1 MEEEKKDRVIVS
13 DLSEEM
19 KKSYLDYAMSVIV
32 SRALPDV
39 RDGLKPVHRRILY
52 DMYDLGIKSTG
63 SFKKC
68 ARTVGDVLGKF
79 HPHGDASVYDALVRL
94 AQDFSMRY
102 PVIKP
107 QGNFGSIDGDPPAA
121 YRYTEAKMAR
131 MGELMLQDI
140 DKDTVNFVPNF
151 DESLKEPEVLPAA
164 FPFLLANGTSG
175 IAVGMANNMPPHNL
189 REITDALCALIE
201 NPDITVLELM
211 NYIKGPDFPTYGKIC
226 GTKGI
231 RDAFETGRGKIV
243 LRGVYHVEDH
253 KTHESIV
260 FTEIPYQVNKS
271 ALVKKIDELRKDD
284 ILRDISAIRDESGRD
299 GIRIVIELK
308 KDAVADIVVNHL
320 FQNTELQS
328 NFNVNNLALVEGRP
342 MCLNLKQMLYYYLE
356 HRKDVTTRRTR
367 FDLAKAQEREH
378 ILLGLKI
385 GLENIDEVIE
395 IIKNAANNDEA
406 SVKLQERF
414 ALSDKQANAI
424 IQMRLGRLSHL
435 ETQQIIDE
443 LNELEIKIAFYKEL
457 LADETKML
465 AEVEKEI
472 RAVGEEYGDDR
483 RTFIDVREVDGL
495 VDRDFIKKED
505 VVVVITNKGFVKR
518 VPAEE
523 YKSQGRGGKGVRGAS
538 LRDEDFVEHLFS
550 AFSHDH
556 ILFITNYGKAYC
568 LEVWELPEGQKV
580 GKGVNIKA
588 VLPKMEDGESISA
601 IIDFKDFDENESILM
616 ATRYGVVKQ
625 VKLNDFINARKNGI
639 RAIVLDEGDSL
650 IKCLFVYPGD
660 EAMIVSK
667 NGKSLRFSVDDVRVM
682 GRVTHGVRGMK
693 LAEGDEIV
701 GLVKVEEG
709 KTVILVTDKGK
720 GKQVDFELFMKH
732 GRGTMGQKIYNLPAN
747 AYLVSALGVNDEN
760 DVVCITKKGQTIRT
774 HVNGISSQGR
784 NAGGVNI
791 FRMKTD
797 DDYIVA
803 MTVTDYQ
810 EDEPEEDETAANIE
824 IAELGTNAEAPEQV
838 VENNEKSEKTQNF
851 G

>member
-1 MEEEKKDRVIVS
+1 MEEEKSRVLIS

-94 AQDFSMRY
+94 AQDFSLRY

-151 DESLKEPEVLPAA
+151 DESLKEPEVLPAG

-175 IAVGMANNMPPHNL
+175 IAVGMATNMAPHNL

-201 NPDITVLELM
+201 NPDITIMELM

-243 LRGVYHVEDH
+243 MRGQYHIEDH

-260 FTEIPYQVNKS
+260 FTEIPYQVNK
-271 ALVKKIDELRKDD
+271 AELVKHIDELRKDD
-284 ILRDISAIRDESGRD
+284 ILKDISAIRDESGRD

-308 KDAVADIVVNHL
+308 KDAVSEIAVNHL
-320 FQNTELQS
+320 FQNTALQT

-342 MCLNLKQMLYYYLE
+342 RCLNLKQMLYYYLE

-367 FDLAKAQEREH
+367 FDLAKALEREH

-395 IIKNAANNDEA
+395 IIKKAANNEEA
-406 SVKLQERF
+406 SLNLQARF

-424 IQMRLGRLSHL
+424 IQMRLGRLSHM

-457 LADETKML
+457 LADEKKML

-472 RAVGEEYGDDR
+472 REVGAEYGDDR
-483 RTFIDVREVDGL
+483 RTEIDIREVDGL
-495 VDRDFIKKED
+495 VDKDFIKKED

-518 VPAEE
+518 VSADE

-556 ILFITNYGKAYC
+556 IMFVTNFGKAYC
-568 LEVWELPEGQKV
+568 FEVWELPEGQKV

-588 VLPKMEDGESISA
+588 ILPKMDDGENISA
-601 IIDFKDFDENESILM
+601 IIDFKDFDEDKYLLM
-616 ATRYGVVKQ
+616 ATRFGVVKQ
-625 VKLNDFINARKNGI
+625 VRLNDFINARKNGI
-639 RAIVLDEGDSL
+639 KAIVLDEGDSL
-650 IKCLFVYPGD
+650 VKCLFVNPGD
-660 EAMIVSK
+660 DAMIISK
-667 NGKSLRFSVDDVRVM
+667 NGKGLRFCVDSVRVM
-682 GRVTHGVRGMK
+682 GRASHGVRGMK
-693 LAEGDEIV
+693 LTSDDEII
-701 GLVKVEEG
+701 GLVRVEEG
-709 KTVILVTDKGK
+709 KNVILVTNSGK
-720 GKQVDFELFMKH
+720 GKQVDFDFFKAH
-732 GRGTMGQKIYNLPAN
+732 GRGTMGQLIYKLKDDM
-747 AYLVSALGVNDEN
+747 YLVSALGVNDEN
-760 DVVCITKKGQTIRT
+760 DLVCITKKGQTIRT

-784 NAGGVNI
+784 AASGVNV
-791 FRMKTD
+791 FKMKTD

-810 EDEPEEDETAANIE
+810 EEEPEEE
-824 IAELGTNAEAPEQV
+824 IPAEGDTAELGTI
-838 VENNEKSEKTQNF
+838 ENVTENTTTEDTEN
-851 G
+851 

>member
-1 MEEEKKDRVIVS
+1 MDEEMKDRVIVS

-151 DESLKEPEVLPAA
+151 DESLKEPEVLPAS

-189 REITDALCALIE
+189 REITDALCAMIE
-201 NPDITVLELM
+201 NPEISVLELM

-271 ALVKKIDELRKDD
+271 ALVKKIDDLRKDD
-284 ILRDISAIRDESGRD
+284 VLKDISAIRDESGRE

-308 KDAVADIVVNHL
+308 KEAVPEIAVNHL
-320 FQNTELQS
+320 FLNTDLQI

-342 MCLNLKQMLYYYLE
+342 KCLNLKQMLYYYLE
-356 HRKDVTTRRTR
+356 HRKEVTTRRTR

-395 IIKNAANNDEA
+395 IIKKAANNDEA
-406 SVKLQERF
+406 SVNLQARF
-414 ALSDKQANAI
+414 GLSDKQANAI
-424 IQMRLGRLSHL
+424 IQMRLGRLSHM

-443 LNELEIKIAFYKEL
+443 LNELEIKIAFFKEL
-457 LADETKML
+457 LEDETKML
-465 AEVEKEI
+465 KEVEKEI
-472 RAVGEEYGDDR
+472 RQVGEEYGDDR
-483 RTFIDVREVDGL
+483 RTQIDFHEVDGL
-495 VDRDFIKKED
+495 VDKDFIKKED

-518 VPAEE
+518 VSADD

-538 LRDEDFVEHLFS
+538 LRDEDFVEHMFS

-556 ILFITNYGKAYC
+556 IMFVTNFGKAYC
-568 LEVWELPEGQKV
+568 FEVWELPEGQKV

-588 VLPKMEDGESISA
+588 ILPKMDDGESISA
-601 IIDFKDFDENESILM
+601 IIDFKDFDDNKYLLM
-616 ATRYGVVKQ
+616 ATRFGVVKQ
-625 VKLNDFINARKNGI
+625 VRLNDFINARKNGI
-639 RAIVLDEGDSL
+639 KAIVLDEGDTL
-650 IKCLFVYPGD
+650 VKCLFVEPGD
-660 EAMIVSK
+660 DAMIISK
-667 NGKSLRFSVDDVRVM
+667 NGKGLRFCVDSVRVM
-682 GRVTHGVRGMK
+682 GRASHGVRGMN
-693 LAEGDEIV
+693 LADNDEII
-701 GLVKVEEG
+701 GLVRVEEG
-709 KTVILVTDKGK
+709 KNIILVTNDGK
-720 GKQVDFELFMKH
+720 GKQVEFDFFKAH
-732 GRGTMGQKIYNLPAN
+732 GRGTMGQLIYKLKDDM
-747 AYLVSALGVNDEN
+747 YLVSALGVNDEN
-760 DVVCITKKGQTIRT
+760 DLVCITKKGQTIRT
-774 HVNGISSQGR
+774 HVSGISSQGR
-784 NAGGVNI
+784 AASGVNV

-810 EDEPEEDETAANIE
+810 EDEIEEETATE
-824 IAELGTNAEAPEQV
+824 SDTAELGTIENEAENTT
-838 VENNEKSEKTQNF
+838 VEETEK
-851 G
+851 

>member
-1 MEEEKKDRVIVS
+1 MDEEMKDRVIVS

-151 DESLKEPEVLPAA
+151 DESLKEPEVLPAS

-189 REITDALCALIE
+189 REITDALCAMIE
-201 NPDITVLELM
+201 NPEISVLELM

-271 ALVKKIDELRKDD
+271 ALVKKIDDLRKDD
-284 ILRDISAIRDESGRD
+284 VLKDISAIRDESGRE

-308 KDAVADIVVNHL
+308 KEAVPEIAVNHL
-320 FQNTELQS
+320 FLNTDLQI
-328 NFNVNNLALVEGRP
+328 NFLALVEGRP
-342 MCLNLKQMLYYYLE
+342 KCLNLKQMLYYYLE
-356 HRKDVTTRRTR
+356 HRKEVTTRRTR

-395 IIKNAANNDEA
+395 IIKKAANNDEA
-406 SVKLQERF
+406 SVNLQARF
-414 ALSDKQANAI
+414 GLSDKQANAI
-424 IQMRLGRLSHL
+424 IQMRLGRLSHM

-443 LNELEIKIAFYKEL
+443 LNELEIKIAFFKEL
-457 LADETKML
+457 LEDETKML
-465 AEVEKEI
+465 KEVEKEI
-472 RAVGEEYGDDR
+472 RQVGEEYGDDR
-483 RTFIDVREVDGL
+483 RTQIDFHEVDGL
-495 VDRDFIKKED
+495 VDKDFIKKED

-518 VPAEE
+518 VPADE
-523 YKSQGRGGKGVRGAS
+523 YKSQGRGGKGVKGAS

-556 ILFITNYGKAYC
+556 ILFVTNYGKAYC
-568 LEVWELPEGQKV
+568 LEVWEIPEGQKV

-601 IIDFKDFDENESILM
+601 IIDFKDFDETESILM
-616 ATRYGVVKQ
+616 ATKYGVVKQ

-639 RAIVLDEGDSL
+639 KAIILDEGDAL
-650 IKCLFVYPGD
+650 IKCLFVKQGD

-667 NGKSLRFSVDDVRVM
+667 NGKGLRFSVDDVRIM
-682 GRVTHGVRGMK
+682 GRASHGVRGMN
-693 LAEGDEIV
+693 LADGDEIV
-701 GLVKVEEG
+701 GLVKVEPD
-709 KTVILVTDKGK
+709 KNIILVTNTGK
-720 GKQVDFELFMKH
+720 GKQVEFDFFRTH
-732 GRGTMGQKIYNLPAN
+732 GRGTMGQLIYKLSDDM
-747 AYLVSALGVNDEN
+747 YLVSVQGVNDDN

-784 NAGGVNI
+784 NAGGVNV
-791 FRMKTD
+791 FKMKTD

-803 MTVTDYQ
+803 MAVTNYQ
-810 EDEPEEDETAANIE
+810 EDEPEITENTETDNNSDVSE
-824 IAELGTNAEAPEQV
+824 VGTNENEQISV
-838 VENNEKSEKTQNF
+838 SSDNENE
-851 G
+851 

>member
-824 IAELGTNAEAPEQV
+824 IAELGTNAEAPEQI
-838 VENNEKSEKTQNF
+838 VENTEKE
-851 G
+851 

>member
-1 MEEEKKDRVIVS
+1 MEEEKSRVLIS

-94 AQDFSMRY
+94 AQDFSLRY

-151 DESLKEPEVLPAA
+151 DESLKEPEVLPAG

-175 IAVGMANNMPPHNL
+175 IAVGMATNMAPHNL

-201 NPDITVLELM
+201 NPDITIMELM

-243 LRGVYHVEDH
+243 MRGQYHIEDH

-260 FTEIPYQVNKS
+260 FTEIPYQVNK
-271 ALVKKIDELRKDD
+271 AELVKHIDELRKDD
-284 ILRDISAIRDESGRD
+284 VLKDISAIRDESGRD

-308 KDAVADIVVNHL
+308 KDAVSEIAVNHL
-320 FQNTELQS
+320 FQNTSLQT

-342 MCLNLKQMLYYYLE
+342 RCLNLKQMLYYYLE

-367 FDLAKAQEREH
+367 FDLAKALEREH

-395 IIKNAANNDEA
+395 IIKKAANNDEA
-406 SVKLQERF
+406 SLNLQARF

-424 IQMRLGRLSHL
+424 IQMRLGRLSHM

-443 LNELEIKIAFYKEL
+443 LNELEVKIAFYREL
-457 LADETKML
+457 LADEKKML
-465 AEVEKEI
+465 MEVEKEI
-472 RAVGEEYGDDR
+472 RQVGDEYGDDR
-483 RTFIDVREVDGL
+483 RTEIDIREVDGL
-495 VDRDFIKKED
+495 VDKDFIKKED

-518 VPAEE
+518 VSADE

-556 ILFITNYGKAYC
+556 IMFVTNFGKAYC
-568 LEVWELPEGQKV
+568 FEVWELPEGQKV

-588 VLPKMEDGESISA
+588 ILPKMDEGESISA
-601 IIDFKDFDENESILM
+601 IIDFKDFDENKYLLM
-616 ATRYGVVKQ
+616 ATRLGVVKQ
-625 VKLNDFINARKNGI
+625 VRLNDFINARKNGI
-639 RAIVLDEGDSL
+639 KAIVLDEGDSL
-650 IKCLFVYPGD
+650 VKCLFVDPGD
-660 EAMIVSK
+660 DAMIISK
-667 NGKSLRFSVDDVRVM
+667 KGKGLRFCVDSVRVM
-682 GRVTHGVRGMK
+682 GRASHGVRGMK
-693 LAEGDEIV
+693 LSSDDEII
-701 GLVKVEEG
+701 GLVRVEEG
-709 KTVILVTDKGK
+709 KNVILVTNGGK
-720 GKQVDFELFMKH
+720 GKQVDFDFFKAH
-732 GRGTMGQKIYNLPAN
+732 GRGTMGQLIYKLKNDM
-747 AYLVSALGVNDEN
+747 YLVSALGVNDEN
-760 DVVCITKKGQTIRT
+760 DLVCITKKGQTIRT

-784 NAGGVNI
+784 AASGVNV
-791 FRMKTD
+791 FKMKTD

-810 EDEPEEDETAANIE
+810 EEEPEDEVPAE
-824 IAELGTNAEAPEQV
+824 GDSAELGTI
-838 VENNEKSEKTQNF
+838 ENSVTENTEN
-851 G
+851 

>member
-1 MEEEKKDRVIVS
+1 MEEEIKSRVLIS

-39 RDGLKPVHRRILY
+39 RDGLKPVHRRILF

-94 AQDFSMRY
+94 AQDFSLRY

-151 DESLKEPEVLPAA
+151 DESLKEPEVLPAG

-175 IAVGMANNMPPHNL
+175 IAVGMATNMAPHNL

-201 NPDITVLELM
+201 NPDITILELM

-226 GTKGI
+226 GTRGI

-243 LRGVYHVEDH
+243 LRGVYHMEDH

-260 FTEIPYQVNKS
+260 FTEIPYQVNK
-271 ALVKKIDELRKDD
+271 AELVKKIDELRKDD
-284 ILRDISAIRDESGRD
+284 ILKDISAIRDESGRD

-308 KDAVADIVVNHL
+308 KDAVPEIAVNHL
-320 FQNTELQS
+320 FLNTQLQS

-342 MCLNLKQMLYYYLE
+342 RCLNLKQMLFYYLE
-356 HRKDVTTRRTR
+356 HRKYVTTRRTR
-367 FDLAKAQEREH
+367 YDLAKALEREH

-395 IIKNAANNDEA
+395 IIKKAANNEEA
-406 SVKLQERF
+406 SLNLQARF

-424 IQMRLGRLSHL
+424 IQMRLGRLSHM

-443 LNELEIKIAFYKEL
+443 LNELEVKIAFYKEL
-457 LADETKML
+457 LDDESKML
-465 AEVEKEI
+465 KEVEKEI
-472 RAVGEEYGDDR
+472 RQVGEEYGDDR
-483 RTFIDVREVDGL
+483 RTQIDLREVDGL
-495 VDRDFIKKED
+495 VDKDFIKKED

-518 VPAEE
+518 VSADE
-523 YKSQGRGGKGVRGAS
+523 YKSQGRGGKGVKGAS

-556 ILFITNYGKAYC
+556 ILFVTNFGKAYC
-568 LEVWELPEGQKV
+568 FEVWELPEGQKV

-588 VLPKMEDGESISA
+588 ILPKMDDGESISA
-601 IIDFKDFDENESILM
+601 IIDFKDFDENKYILM
-616 ATRYGVVKQ
+616 ATRLGVIKQ
-625 VKLNDFINARKNGI
+625 VRLNDFINARKNGI
-639 RAIVLDEGDSL
+639 KAIVLDEGDTL
-650 IKCLFVYPGD
+650 VKCLFVNSGD
-660 EAMIVSK
+660 DAMIISK
-667 NGKSLRFSVDDVRVM
+667 NGKGLRFCVDSVRVM
-682 GRVTHGVRGMK
+682 GRASHGVRGMR
-693 LAEGDEIV
+693 LAENDEII
-701 GLVKVEEG
+701 GLVRVEEG
-709 KTVILVTDKGK
+709 KNIILVTNDGK
-720 GKQVDFELFMKH
+720 GKQVDFDFFKAH
-732 GRGTMGQKIYNLPAN
+732 GRGTMGQLIYKLKDGM
-747 AYLVSALGVNDEN
+747 YLVSALGVNDEN
-760 DVVCITKKGQTIRT
+760 DLVCITKKGQTIRT

-784 NAGGVNI
+784 AASGVNV

-810 EDEPEEDETAANIE
+810 EDEAEEENVSE
-824 IAELGTNAEAPEQV
+824 NENAELGTIENVTEEADSEDT
-838 VENNEKSEKTQNF
+838 EK
-851 G
+851 

>member
-1 MEEEKKDRVIVS
+1 MEEDIKSRVLVS

-94 AQDFSMRY
+94 AQDFSLRY

-140 DKDTVNFVPNF
+140 DKETVNMVPNF
-151 DESLKEPEVLPAA
+151 DESLKEPEVLPAG

-175 IAVGMANNMPPHNL
+175 IAVGMATNMPPHNL
-189 REITDALCALIE
+189 REICDALCALIE
-201 NPDITVLELM
+201 DPEISILDLM
-211 NYIKGPDFPTYGKIC
+211 NYMKGPDFPTYGRIC
-226 GTKGI
+226 GVKGI
-231 RDAFETGRGKIV
+231 RDAFETGHGKIV
-243 LRGVYHVEDH
+243 MRGRYHIEDH

-260 FTEIPYQVNKS
+260 FTEIPYQVNK
-271 ALVKKIDELRKDD
+271 AELVKHIDELRKDD
-284 ILRDISAIRDESGRD
+284 VLKDISAIRDESGRD

-308 KDAVADIVVNHL
+308 KDAVPEIAVNHL
-320 FQNTELQS
+320 FLNTQLQC
-328 NFNVNNLALVEGRP
+328 NFNVNNLALVAGRP
-342 MCLNLKQMLYYYLE
+342 KCLNLKEMLYYYLE
-356 HRKDVTTRRTR
+356 HRKDVTTRRTQ
-367 FDLAKAQEREH
+367 FDLAKALEREH

-395 IIKNAANNDEA
+395 IIKKAANNEEA
-406 SVKLQERF
+406 SNNLQARF
-414 ALSDKQANAI
+414 GLSDKQANAI
-424 IQMRLGRLSHL
+424 IQMRLGRLSHM

-443 LNELEIKIAFYKEL
+443 LNELEIKIAFYREL
-457 LADETKML
+457 LSDETKML
-465 AEVEKEI
+465 KEVEKEI
-472 RAVGEEYGDDR
+472 REVGNQYGDDR
-483 RTFIDVREVDGL
+483 RTEIDPHEVDGL
-495 VDRDFIKKED
+495 MDKDFIKKED

-556 ILFITNYGKAYC
+556 ILIITNLGKAYC

-580 GKGVNIKA
+580 GKGVNLKA
-588 VLPKMEDGESISA
+588 ILPKMEDGESVSA
-601 IIDFKDFDENESILM
+601 IIDFKEFDEEEQILM
-616 ATRYGVVKQ
+616 ATRFGVVKQ

-639 RAIVLDEGDSL
+639 KAIVLDEGDSL
-650 IKCLFVYPGD
+650 IKCLFVKPGD
-660 EAMIVSK
+660 EAMIISK
-667 NGKSLRFSVDDVRVM
+667 NGKGLRFGVDDVRVM
-682 GRVTHGVRGMK
+682 GRATHGVRGMN
-693 LAEGDEIV
+693 LADNDEIV
-701 GLVKVEEG
+701 GLVKVEEN
-709 KTVILVTDKGK
+709 KSIILVTNAGK
-720 GKQVDFELFMKH
+720 GKQVDFEFFKRH
-732 GRGTMGQKIYNLPAN
+732 SRGTMGQLIYKLQDD

-760 DVVCITKKGQTIRT
+760 DVVCITLKGQTIRT
-774 HVNGISSQGR
+774 HVNGISAQGR
-784 NAGGVNI
+784 AAGGVNV
-791 FRMKTD
+791 FKMKTD

-803 MTVTDYQ
+803 MTCTDYQ
-810 EDEPEEDETAANIE
+810 EDEEEVEAEAS
-824 IAELGTNAEAPEQV
+824 ELGTNEEA
-838 VENNEKSEKTQNF
+838 VETTTEKTSENE
-851 G
+851 

>member
-1 MEEEKKDRVIVS
+1 
-13 DLSEEM
+13 
-19 KKSYLDYAMSVIV
+19 
-32 SRALPDV
+32 
-39 RDGLKPVHRRILY
+39 
-52 DMYDLGIKSTG
+52 
-63 SFKKC
+63 
-68 ARTVGDVLGKF
+68 
-79 HPHGDASVYDALVRL
+79 
-94 AQDFSMRY
+94 
-102 PVIKP
+102 
-107 QGNFGSIDGDPPAA
+107 
-121 YRYTEAKMAR
+121 
-131 MGELMLQDI
+131 
-140 DKDTVNFVPNF
+140 
-151 DESLKEPEVLPAA
+151 
-164 FPFLLANGTSG
+164 
-175 IAVGMANNMPPHNL
+175 
-189 REITDALCALIE
+189 
-201 NPDITVLELM
+201 M

-243 LRGVYHVEDH
+243 LRGVYHIEDQ
-253 KTHESIV
+253 KTHEAIV

-284 ILRDISAIRDESGRD
+284 ILRYISAIRDESGRD

-342 MCLNLKQMLYYYLE
+342 KCLNLKQMLYYYLE

-367 FDLAKAQEREH
+367 YDLAKAQEREH

-395 IIKNAANNDEA
+395 IIKQAANNEEA
-406 SVKLQERF
+406 SIKLQERF

-424 IQMRLGRLSHL
+424 IQMRLGRLSHM

-457 LADETKML
+457 LADEKKML

-518 VPAEE
+518 VPADE

-556 ILFITNYGKAYC
+556 ILFITNFGKAYC

-588 VLPKMEDGESISA
+588 VLPKMEEGESISA

-616 ATRYGVVKQ
+616 ATRFGVVKQ

-650 IKCLFVYPGD
+650 IKCLFVSPGD

-667 NGKSLRFSVDDVRVM
+667 NGKGLRFGVDDVRVM
-682 GRVTHGVRGMK
+682 GRVTHGVRGMN
-693 LAEGDEIV
+693 LADGDEIV

-709 KTVILVTDKGK
+709 KSIILVTDQGK

-732 GRGTMGQKIYNLPAN
+732 GRGTMGQKIYNLPTN

-774 HVNGISSQGR
+774 HVNGISTQGR

-791 FRMKTD
+791 FRMKTE

-810 EDEPEEDETAANIE
+810 EDEPEEDETGENTVISE
-824 IAELGTNAEAPEQV
+824 VGTNVEAQNPEVQ
-838 VENNEKSEKTQNF
+838 EIEKE
-851 G
+851 

>member
-1 MEEEKKDRVIVS
+1 MEEEKKDRVLVS

-151 DESLKEPEVLPAA
+151 DESLKEPEVLPAG

-175 IAVGMANNMPPHNL
+175 IAVGMATNMPPHNL

-201 NPDITVLELM
+201 NPDISILELM

-243 LRGVYHVEDH
+243 MRGAYHIEDH

-260 FTEIPYQVNKS
+260 FTEIPYQVNK
-271 ALVKKIDELRKDD
+271 AELVKHIDELRKDD
-284 ILRDISAIRDESGRD
+284 VLKDISAIRDESGRD

-308 KDAVADIVVNHL
+308 KDAVSEIVVNHL
-320 FQNTELQS
+320 FQNTALQS

-342 MCLNLKQMLYYYLE
+342 KCLNLKQMLYYYLE

-395 IIKNAANNDEA
+395 IIKNAANNEEA
-406 SVKLQERF
+406 SIKLQERF

-457 LADETKML
+457 LADEVKML

-472 RAVGEEYGDDR
+472 RQVGEEYGDDR
-483 RTFIDVREVDGL
+483 RTFIDLHEVDGL
-495 VDRDFIKKED
+495 VDKDFIKKED

-518 VPAEE
+518 VPADE

-556 ILFITNYGKAYC
+556 ILFITNLGKAYC

-616 ATRYGVVKQ
+616 ATRFGVVKQ

-667 NGKSLRFSVDDVRVM
+667 NGKGLRFSVDDVRVM
-682 GRVTHGVRGMK
+682 GRVTHGVRGMN
-693 LAEGDEIV
+693 LADRDEIV

-709 KTVILVTDKGK
+709 KTIILVTDQGK
-720 GKQVDFELFMKH
+720 GKQVDFDLFRTH
-732 GRGTMGQKIYNLPAN
+732 GRGTMGQAIYKLPEDV
-747 AYLVSALGVNDEN
+747 YLVSALGVSDEN

-784 NAGGVNI
+784 TATGVNI

-810 EDEPEEDETAANIE
+810 EDEPEEETPENTE
-824 IAELGTNAEAPEQV
+824 VSELGTIENAENA
-838 VENNEKSEKTQNF
+838 EKQDIEKE
-851 G
+851 

>member
-1 MEEEKKDRVIVS
+1 MEEEIKSRVLVS

-94 AQDFSMRY
+94 AQDFSLRY

-151 DESLKEPEVLPAA
+151 DESLKEPEVLPAG

-175 IAVGMANNMPPHNL
+175 IAVGMATNMAPHNL

-226 GTKGI
+226 GTRGI

-243 LRGVYHVEDH
+243 LRGVYHIEDH

-260 FTEIPYQVNKS
+260 FTEIPYQVNK
-271 ALVKKIDELRKDD
+271 AELVKKIDELRKDD
-284 ILRDISAIRDESGRD
+284 ILKDISTIRDESGRD

-308 KDAVADIVVNHL
+308 KDAVAEIAVNHL
-320 FQNTELQS
+320 FLNTQLQS
-328 NFNVNNLALVEGRP
+328 NFNVNNLALVDGRP
-342 MCLNLKQMLYYYLE
+342 KCLNLKQMLYYYLE
-356 HRKDVTTRRTR
+356 HRKDVTTRRTK
-367 FDLAKAQEREH
+367 FDLDKALEREH

-395 IIKNAANNDEA
+395 IIKKAANNEEA
-406 SVKLQERF
+406 SLNLQARF

-424 IQMRLGRLSHL
+424 IQMRLGRLSHM

-465 AEVEKEI
+465 KEVEKEI
-472 RAVGEEYGDDR
+472 RQVGEEYGDDR
-483 RTFIDVREVDGL
+483 RTQIDLREVDGL
-495 VDRDFIKKED
+495 VDKDFIKKED

-518 VPAEE
+518 VSADE

-556 ILFITNYGKAYC
+556 IMFVTNFGKAYC
-568 LEVWELPEGQKV
+568 FEVWELPEGQKV

-588 VLPKMEDGESISA
+588 ILPKMDDGESISA
-601 IIDFKDFDENESILM
+601 IIDFKDFDEDKYLLM
-616 ATRYGVVKQ
+616 ATRFGVVKQ
-625 VKLNDFINARKNGI
+625 VRLNDFINARKNGI
-639 RAIVLDEGDSL
+639 KAIVLDEGDSL
-650 IKCLFVYPGD
+650 VKCLFVNPGD
-660 EAMIVSK
+660 DAMIISK
-667 NGKSLRFSVDDVRVM
+667 NGKGLRFCVDSVRVM
-682 GRVTHGVRGMK
+682 GRASHGVRGMN
-693 LAEGDEIV
+693 LAQDDEII
-701 GLVKVEEG
+701 GLVRVEEG
-709 KTVILVTDKGK
+709 KNIILVTNDGK
-720 GKQVDFELFMKH
+720 GKQVEFDFFKAH
-732 GRGTMGQKIYNLPAN
+732 GRGTMGQLIYKLKDNM
-747 AYLVSALGVNDEN
+747 YLVSALGVNDEN
-760 DVVCITKKGQTIRT
+760 DLVCITKKGQTIRT

-784 NAGGVNI
+784 AASGVNV
-791 FRMKTD
+791 FRMKTE

-803 MTVTDYQ
+803 MTVTEYQ
-810 EDEPEEDETAANIE
+810 EDEIDEESVPGTED
-824 IAELGTNAEAPEQV
+824 AELGIIEKVTEEAT
-838 VENNEKSEKTQNF
+838 SEDTKKQ
-851 G
+851 

>member
-1 MEEEKKDRVIVS
+1 MEEEKKDRVLVS

-151 DESLKEPEVLPAA
+151 DESLKEPEVLPAG

-175 IAVGMANNMPPHNL
+175 IAVGMATNMPPHNL

-201 NPDITVLELM
+201 NPDISILELM

-243 LRGVYHVEDH
+243 MRGVYHIEDH

-260 FTEIPYQVNKS
+260 FTEIPYQVNK
-271 ALVKKIDELRKDD
+271 AELVKHIDELRKDD
-284 ILRDISAIRDESGRD
+284 VLKDISTIRDESGRD

-308 KDAVADIVVNHL
+308 KDAVSEIVVNHL
-320 FQNTELQS
+320 FQNTALQT

-342 MCLNLKQMLYYYLE
+342 KCLNLKQMLYYYLE

-395 IIKNAANNDEA
+395 IIKNAANNEEA
-406 SVKLQERF
+406 SLKLQERF
-414 ALSDKQANAI
+414 LLSDKQANAI

-443 LNELEIKIAFYKEL
+443 LNELEIRIAFYKEL
-457 LADETKML
+457 LADDMKML

-472 RAVGEEYGDDR
+472 RQVGEEYGDDR
-483 RTFIDVREVDGL
+483 RTFIDLHEVDGL
-495 VDRDFIKKED
+495 MDKDFIKKED

-518 VPAEE
+518 VPADE

-556 ILFITNYGKAYC
+556 ILFITNFGKAYC

-588 VLPKMEDGESISA
+588 ILPKMEEGESISA
-601 IIDFKDFDENESILM
+601 IIDFKDFDENERILM
-616 ATRYGVVKQ
+616 ATRFGVVKQ
-625 VKLNDFINARKNGI
+625 VKLNDFINACKNGI
-639 RAIVLDEGDSL
+639 RAIVLDEGDAL
-650 IKCLFVYPGD
+650 IKCLFVQPGD

-667 NGKSLRFSVDDVRVM
+667 NGKGLRFSVDDVRVM
-682 GRVTHGVRGMK
+682 GRVTHGVRGMN
-693 LAEGDEIV
+693 LADGDEIV

-709 KTVILVTDKGK
+709 KTIILVTDQGK
-720 GKQVDFELFMKH
+720 GKQVEFDFFRTH
-732 GRGTMGQKIYNLPAN
+732 GRGTMGQKTYNLPDN
-747 AYLVSALGVNDEN
+747 AYLVSAQGVNDEN

-784 NAGGVNI
+784 NAGGVNV

-810 EDEPEEDETAANIE
+810 EDEPEEAETPENTE
-824 IAELGTNAEAPEQV
+824 ISELGTNIEAENAENEA
-838 VENNEKSEKTQNF
+838 VEKE
-851 G
+851 

>member
-1 MEEEKKDRVIVS
+1 MEEEKSRVLIS

-94 AQDFSMRY
+94 AQDFSLRY

-151 DESLKEPEVLPAA
+151 DESLKEPEVLPAG

-175 IAVGMANNMPPHNL
+175 IAVGMATNMAPHNL

-201 NPDITVLELM
+201 NPDITIMELM

-243 LRGVYHVEDH
+243 MRGQYHIEDH

-260 FTEIPYQVNKS
+260 FTEIPYQVNK
-271 ALVKKIDELRKDD
+271 AELVKHIDELRKDD
-284 ILRDISAIRDESGRD
+284 ILKDISAIRDESGRD

-308 KDAVADIVVNHL
+308 KDAVSEIAVNHL
-320 FQNTELQS
+320 FQNTALQT

-342 MCLNLKQMLYYYLE
+342 RCLNLKQMLYYYLE

-367 FDLAKAQEREH
+367 FDLAKALEREH

-395 IIKNAANNDEA
+395 IIKKAANNDEA
-406 SVKLQERF
+406 SLNLQARF

-424 IQMRLGRLSHL
+424 IQMRLGRLSHM

-443 LNELEIKIAFYKEL
+443 LNELEIKIAFYREL
-457 LADETKML
+457 LADEKKML

-472 RAVGEEYGDDR
+472 RQVGEEYGDDR
-483 RTFIDVREVDGL
+483 RTEIDIREVDGL
-495 VDRDFIKKED
+495 VDKDFIKKED

-518 VPAEE
+518 VSADE

-556 ILFITNYGKAYC
+556 IMFVTNFGKAYC
-568 LEVWELPEGQKV
+568 FEVWELPEGQKV

-588 VLPKMEDGESISA
+588 ILPKMDEGESISA
-601 IIDFKDFDENESILM
+601 IIDFKDFDENKYLLM
-616 ATRYGVVKQ
+616 ATRFGVVKQ
-625 VKLNDFINARKNGI
+625 VRLNDFINARKNGI
-639 RAIVLDEGDSL
+639 KAIVLDEGDSL
-650 IKCLFVYPGD
+650 VKCLFVNPGD
-660 EAMIVSK
+660 DAMIISK
-667 NGKSLRFSVDDVRVM
+667 NGKGLRFCVDSVRVM
-682 GRVTHGVRGMK
+682 GRASHGVRGMK
-693 LAEGDEIV
+693 LASDDEII
-701 GLVKVEEG
+701 GLVRVEEG
-709 KTVILVTDKGK
+709 KNVILVTNSGK
-720 GKQVDFELFMKH
+720 GKQVDFDFFKAH
-732 GRGTMGQKIYNLPAN
+732 GRGTMGQLIYKLKDDM
-747 AYLVSALGVNDEN
+747 YLVSALGVNDEN
-760 DVVCITKKGQTIRT
+760 DLVCITKKGQTIRT

-784 NAGGVNI
+784 AASGVNV
-791 FRMKTD
+791 FKMKTD

-803 MTVTDYQ
+803 MTVTDFQ
-810 EDEPEEDETAANIE
+810 EEEPEEE
-824 IAELGTNAEAPEQV
+824 IPAEGDTAELGIIENVTENATTEDT
-838 VENNEKSEKTQNF
+838 EK
-851 G
+851 

>member
-1 MEEEKKDRVIVS
+1 MEENSRVLIS

-52 DMYDLGIKSTG
+52 DMYDLGIKASG

-94 AQDFSMRY
+94 AQDFSLRY

-151 DESLKEPEVLPAA
+151 DESMKEPEVLPAA

-175 IAVGMANNMPPHNL
+175 IAVGMATNMAPHNL
-189 REITDALCALIE
+189 REITDALCVLIE
-201 NPDITVLELM
+201 NPDITILELM

-226 GTKGI
+226 GTRGI

-243 LRGVYHVEDH
+243 LRGVYHMEDH

-260 FTEIPYQVNKS
+260 FTEIPYQVNK
-271 ALVKKIDELRKDD
+271 AELVKKIDELRKDD
-284 ILRDISAIRDESGRD
+284 ILKDISAIRDESGRD

-308 KDAVADIVVNHL
+308 KDAVPEIAVNHL
-320 FQNTELQS
+320 FQNTALQT

-342 MCLNLKQMLYYYLE
+342 KCLNLKQMLYYYLE

-367 FDLAKAQEREH
+367 FDLAKALEREH
-378 ILLGLKI
+378 ILIGLKI

-395 IIKNAANNDEA
+395 IIKKAANNEEA
-406 SVKLQERF
+406 SLNLQARF
-414 ALSDKQANAI
+414 ALSEKQANAI
-424 IQMRLGRLSHL
+424 IQMRLGRLSHM
-435 ETQQIIDE
+435 ETQEIIDE
-443 LNELEIKIAFYKEL
+443 LNELEIKIAFYREL
-457 LADETKML
+457 LEDETKML
-465 AEVEKEI
+465 KEVEKEI
-472 RAVGEEYGDDR
+472 RQVGEDYGDDR
-483 RTFIDVREVDGL
+483 RTEIDLREVDGL
-495 VDRDFIKKED
+495 VDKDFIKKED

-518 VPAEE
+518 VSADD

-538 LRDEDFVEHLFS
+538 LRDEDFVEHMFS

-556 ILFITNYGKAYC
+556 IMFVTNFGKAYC
-568 LEVWELPEGQKV
+568 FEVWELPEGQKV

-588 VLPKMEDGESISA
+588 ILPKMDDGESISA
-601 IIDFKDFDENESILM
+601 IIDFKDFDDNKYLLM
-616 ATRYGVVKQ
+616 ATRFGVVKQ
-625 VKLNDFINARKNGI
+625 VRLNDFINARKNGI
-639 RAIVLDEGDSL
+639 KAIVLDEGDTL
-650 IKCLFVYPGD
+650 VKCLFVEPGD
-660 EAMIVSK
+660 DAMIISK
-667 NGKSLRFSVDDVRVM
+667 NGKGLRFCVDSVRVM
-682 GRVTHGVRGMK
+682 GRASHGVRGMN
-693 LAEGDEIV
+693 LADNDEII
-701 GLVKVEEG
+701 GLVRVEEG
-709 KTVILVTDKGK
+709 KNIILVTNDGK
-720 GKQVDFELFMKH
+720 GKQVDFDFFKAH
-732 GRGTMGQKIYNLPAN
+732 GRGTMGQLIYKLKDDM
-747 AYLVSALGVNDEN
+747 YLVSALGVNNEN
-760 DVVCITKKGQTIRT
+760 DLVCITKKGQTIRT
-774 HVNGISSQGR
+774 HVSGISSQGR
-784 NAGGVNI
+784 AASGVNV

-803 MTVTDYQ
+803 MTVTEYQ
-810 EDEPEEDETAANIE
+810 EDEIEDEITAESDA
-824 IAELGTNAEAPEQV
+824 AELGTIENEAENTT
-838 VENNEKSEKTQNF
+838 VEEAEK
-851 G
+851 

>member
-1 MEEEKKDRVIVS
+1 MEEEKKDRVLVS

-94 AQDFSMRY
+94 AQDFSLRY

-151 DESLKEPEVLPAA
+151 DESLKEPEVLPAG

-175 IAVGMANNMPPHNL
+175 IAVGMATNMPPHNL

-201 NPDITVLELM
+201 NPDISILELM

-243 LRGVYHVEDH
+243 MRGVYHIEDH

-260 FTEIPYQVNKS
+260 FTEIPYQVNK
-271 ALVKKIDELRKDD
+271 AELVKHIDELRKDD
-284 ILRDISAIRDESGRD
+284 VLKDISAIRDESGRD

-308 KDAVADIVVNHL
+308 KDAVSEIVVNHL
-320 FQNTELQS
+320 FQNTALQT

-342 MCLNLKQMLYYYLE
+342 KCLNLKQMLYYYLE

-395 IIKNAANNDEA
+395 IIKNAANNEEA
-406 SVKLQERF
+406 SLKLQARF
-414 ALSDKQANAI
+414 LLSDKQANAI

-443 LNELEIKIAFYKEL
+443 LNELEVRIAFYKEL
-457 LADETKML
+457 LADDVKML

-472 RAVGEEYGDDR
+472 RQVGEEYGDDR
-483 RTFIDVREVDGL
+483 RTFIDLHEVDGL
-495 VDRDFIKKED
+495 MDKDFIKKED

-518 VPAEE
+518 VPADE

-538 LRDEDFVEHLFS
+538 LRDEDFVEQLFS

-556 ILFITNYGKAYC
+556 ILFITNLGKAYC

-588 VLPKMEDGESISA
+588 ILPKMEEGESISA

-616 ATRYGVVKQ
+616 ATRFGVVKQ

-639 RAIVLDEGDSL
+639 RAIVLDEGDAL
-650 IKCLFVYPGD
+650 IKCLFVHPGD

-667 NGKSLRFSVDDVRVM
+667 NGKGLRFSVDDVRVM
-682 GRVTHGVRGMK
+682 GRVTHGVRGMN
-693 LAEGDEIV
+693 LADGDEIV

-709 KTVILVTDKGK
+709 KTIILVTDQGK
-720 GKQVDFELFMKH
+720 GKQVEFDYFRTH
-732 GRGTMGQKIYNLPAN
+732 GRGTMGQKIYNLPDN
-747 AYLVSALGVNDEN
+747 AYLVSAQGVNDEN

-784 NAGGVNI
+784 NAGGVNV

-810 EDEPEEDETAANIE
+810 EEEPEEAENPENTE
-824 IAELGTNAEAPEQV
+824 MSELGTNIEAENT
-838 VENNEKSEKTQNF
+838 ENKEIEKE
-851 G
+851 

>member
-1 MEEEKKDRVIVS
+1 MEENTNSRVLVS

-63 SFKKC
+63 GFKKC

-94 AQDFSMRY
+94 AQDFSLRY

-131 MGELMLQDI
+131 MGELMLADI

-151 DESLKEPEVLPAA
+151 DESLKEPEVLPAG

-175 IAVGMANNMPPHNL
+175 IAVGMATNMPPHNL
-189 REITDALCALIE
+189 TEICDALCALIE
-201 NPDITVLELM
+201 NPEITILELM

-226 GTKGI
+226 GVKGI
-231 RDAFETGRGKIV
+231 RDAFETGRGKV
-243 LRGVYHVEDH
+243 VMRGVYHIEDH

-260 FTEIPYQVNKS
+260 FTEIPYQVNK
-271 ALVKKIDELRKDD
+271 AELVKHIDELRKDD
-284 ILRDISAIRDESGRD
+284 VLKDISAIRDESGRD

-308 KDAVADIVVNHL
+308 KDAVAEIAVNHL
-320 FQNTELQS
+320 FLNTQLQT

-342 MCLNLKQMLYYYLE
+342 KCLNLKDMLYYYLE
-356 HRKDVTTRRTR
+356 HRKDVVTRRTR
-367 FDLAKAQEREH
+367 FDLAKAQERAH

-395 IIKNAANNDEA
+395 IIKNAANNEA
-406 SVKLQERF
+406 ASLALQARF
-414 ALSDKQANAI
+414 GLSEKQANAI
-424 IQMRLGRLSHL
+424 IQMRLGRLSHM

-443 LNELEIKIAFYKEL
+443 LNEIEIRIAFYQEL
-457 LADETKML
+457 LADPVKML
-465 AEVEKEI
+465 KEVEKEI
-472 RAVGEEYGDDR
+472 REVANEYGDER
-483 RTFIDVREVDGL
+483 RTQIDHREVDGL
-495 VDRDFIKKED
+495 VDKDFIKKED

-518 VPAEE
+518 VPADE
-523 YKSQGRGGKGVRGAS
+523 YKSQGRGGKGVKGAS

-556 ILFITNYGKAYC
+556 ILFITNFGKAYC

-588 VLPKMEDGESISA
+588 ILPKMEDGEAISA
-601 IIDFKDFDENESILM
+601 IIDFKEFDDEKSLLM
-616 ATRYGVVKQ
+616 ATRFGVVKQ

-650 IKCLFVYPGD
+650 IKCEFVNAGD
-660 EAMIVSK
+660 EAMIVSR
-667 NGKSLRFSVDDVRVM
+667 NGKGLRFSVDDVRVM
-682 GRVTHGVRGMK
+682 GRVTHGVRGIN
-693 LAEGDEIV
+693 LAEGDEVI
-701 GLVKVEEG
+701 GLVKV
-709 KTVILVTDKGK
+709 VADRNIILVTEQGK
-720 GKQVDFELFMKH
+720 GKQVDFDLFKTH
-732 GRGTMGQKIYNLPAN
+732 SRGTMGQMIYKLAEGT
-747 AYLVSALGVNDEN
+747 YLVSALGVNDEN
-760 DVVCITKKGQTIRT
+760 DLVCITKKGQTIRT
-774 HVNGISSQGR
+774 HVNGISAQGR
-784 NAGGVNI
+784 AAGGVSVVK
-791 FRMKTD
+791 MKTD

-803 MTVTDYQ
+803 MTMTDYQ
-810 EDEPEEDETAANIE
+810 EEETEETEGVEPS
-824 IAELGTNAEAPEQV
+824 ELGINETVSESVAVETPEM
-838 VENNEKSEKTQNF
+838 E
-851 G
+851 

>member
-616 ATRYGVVKQ
+616 ATRFGVVKQ

-667 NGKSLRFSVDDVRVM
+667 NGKSLRFGVDDVRVM

-732 GRGTMGQKIYNLPAN
+732 GRGTMGQKIYNLPN
-747 AYLVSALGVNDEN
+747 DAYLVSALGVNEEN
-760 DVVCITKKGQTIRT
+760 DLVCITKKGQTIRT
-774 HVNGISSQGR
+774 HVKGISSQGR

-824 IAELGTNAEAPEQV
+824 IAELGTNAEASEQV
-838 VENNEKSEKTQNF
+838 VENTEKE
-851 G
+851 

>member
-1 MEEEKKDRVIVS
+1 MEDERIERVIVS

-140 DKDTVNFVPNF
+140 DKETVNMVPNF
-151 DESLKEPEVLPAA
+151 DESLKEPEVLPAG

-175 IAVGMANNMPPHNL
+175 IAVGMATNMPPHNL
-189 REITDALCALIE
+189 REICDALCALIE
-201 NPDITVLELM
+201 NPEISVLELM
-211 NYIKGPDFPTYGKIC
+211 NYMKGPDFPTAGRIC
-226 GTKGI
+226 GIKGI

-243 LRGVYHVEDH
+243 LRGVYHIEDH

-260 FTEIPYQVNKS
+260 FTEIPYQVNK
-271 ALVKKIDELRKDD
+271 AELIKKIDEYRKDD
-284 ILRDISAIRDESGRD
+284 VLKDFSAVRDESGRD
-299 GIRIVIELK
+299 GIRLVFELK
-308 KDAVADIVVNHL
+308 KDAVAEIAVNHL
-320 FQNTELQS
+320 FLYTQLQI
-328 NFNVNNLALVEGRP
+328 NFNVNNLALVDGRP
-342 MCLNLKQMLYYYLE
+342 KCLNLKQMLHYYLE
-356 HRKDVTTRRTR
+356 HRKDVTTRRTK
-367 FDLAKAQEREH
+367 FDLAKALEREH

-395 IIKNAANNDEA
+395 IIKQAANNDEA
-406 SVKLQERF
+406 SIKLQQRF
-414 ALSDKQANAI
+414 GLSDKQANAI
-424 IQMRLGRLSHL
+424 IQMRLGRLSHM

-443 LNELEIKIAFYKEL
+443 LNELEIRIAFYREL
-457 LADETKML
+457 LEDEVKML
-465 AEVEKEI
+465 KEVEKEI
-472 RAVGEEYGDDR
+472 REVCNQYGDDR
-483 RTFIDVREVDGL
+483 KTEIDPREVDGL
-495 VDRDFIKKED
+495 MDKDFIKKED

-518 VPAEE
+518 VPADE

-538 LRDEDFVEHLFS
+538 LREEDFVEHLFS

-556 ILFITNYGKAYC
+556 ILFITNFGKAYC

-580 GKGVNIKA
+580 GKGVNLKA
-588 VLPKMEDGESISA
+588 VLPKMEEGESVSA
-601 IIDFKDFDENESILM
+601 IIDFKDFDEESNILM

-625 VKLNDFINARKNGI
+625 VRLTDFVNARKNGI
-639 RAIVLDEGDSL
+639 KAIILDEGDSL
-650 IKCLFVYPGD
+650 VKCLFVRPGD
-660 EAMIVSK
+660 EAMIVSR
-667 NGKSLRFSVDDVRVM
+667 NGKGLRFGVDDVRIM
-682 GRVTHGVRGMK
+682 GRATHGVRGMN
-693 LAEGDEIV
+693 LADGDEII

-709 KTVILVTDKGK
+709 NNIILVTDKGK
-720 GKQVDFELFMKH
+720 GKQVDFEFFKRH
-732 GRGTMGQKIYNLPAN
+732 GRGTMGQLIYKLQDDS
-747 AYLVSALGVNDEN
+747 YLVSALGINEQNDI
-760 DVVCITKKGQTIRT
+760 VCITKKGQTIRT
-774 HVNGISSQGR
+774 HVNGISLQGR
-784 NAGGVNI
+784 SAGGVNV
-791 FRMKTD
+791 FKMKTD

-803 MTVTDYQ
+803 MTITDYQ
-810 EDEPEEDETAANIE
+810 EDEEVTENGENVET
-824 IAELGTNAEAPEQV
+824 AELGTNTNEAPAEETKTE
-838 VENNEKSEKTQNF
+838 ENE
-851 G
+851 

>member
-1 MEEEKKDRVIVS
+1 MEEEKKDRVLVS

-151 DESLKEPEVLPAA
+151 DESLKEPEVLPAG

-175 IAVGMANNMPPHNL
+175 IAVGMATNMPPHNL

-201 NPDITVLELM
+201 NPDISILELM

-243 LRGVYHVEDH
+243 MRGVYHIEDH

-260 FTEIPYQVNKS
+260 FTEIPYQVNK
-271 ALVKKIDELRKDD
+271 AELVKHIDELRKDD
-284 ILRDISAIRDESGRD
+284 VLKDISAIRDESGRD

-308 KDAVADIVVNHL
+308 KDAVSEIVVNHL
-320 FQNTELQS
+320 FQNTALQT

-342 MCLNLKQMLYYYLE
+342 KCLNLKQMLYYYLE

-395 IIKNAANNDEA
+395 IIKNAANNEEA
-406 SVKLQERF
+406 SLKLQARF
-414 ALSDKQANAI
+414 LLSDKQANAI

-443 LNELEIKIAFYKEL
+443 LNELEVRIAFYKEL
-457 LADETKML
+457 LADDVKML

-472 RAVGEEYGDDR
+472 RQVGEEYGDDR
-483 RTFIDVREVDGL
+483 RTFIDLHEVDGL
-495 VDRDFIKKED
+495 MDKDFIKKED

-518 VPAEE
+518 VPADE

-556 ILFITNYGKAYC
+556 ILFITNLGKAYC

-588 VLPKMEDGESISA
+588 ILPKMEEGESISA

-616 ATRYGVVKQ
+616 ATRFGVVKQ

-639 RAIVLDEGDSL
+639 RAIVLDEGDAL
-650 IKCLFVYPGD
+650 IKCLFVHPGD

-667 NGKSLRFSVDDVRVM
+667 NGKGLRFSVDDVRVM
-682 GRVTHGVRGMK
+682 GRVTHGVRGMN
-693 LAEGDEIV
+693 LADGDEIV

-709 KTVILVTDKGK
+709 KTIILVTDQGK
-720 GKQVDFELFMKH
+720 GKQVEFDYFRTH
-732 GRGTMGQKIYNLPAN
+732 GRGTMGQKIYNLPDD
-747 AYLVSALGVNDEN
+747 AYLVSAQGVNDEN

-784 NAGGVNI
+784 NAGGVNV

-810 EDEPEEDETAANIE
+810 EDEPEEAENPVNTE
-824 IAELGTNAEAPEQV
+824 MSELGTNIEAENT
-838 VENNEKSEKTQNF
+838 ENKEIEKE
-851 G
+851 

>member
-1 MEEEKKDRVIVS
+1 MEENSRVLIS

-52 DMYDLGIKSTG
+52 DMYDLGIKASG

-94 AQDFSMRY
+94 AQDFSLRY

-151 DESLKEPEVLPAA
+151 DESMKEPEVLPAA

-175 IAVGMANNMPPHNL
+175 IAVGMATNMAPHNL

-201 NPDITVLELM
+201 NPDITILELM

-226 GTKGI
+226 GTRGI

-243 LRGVYHVEDH
+243 LRGVYHMEDH

-260 FTEIPYQVNKS
+260 FTEIPYQVNK
-271 ALVKKIDELRKDD
+271 AELVKKIDELRKDD
-284 ILRDISAIRDESGRD
+284 ILKDISAIRDESGRD

-308 KDAVADIVVNHL
+308 KDAVPEIAVNHL
-320 FQNTELQS
+320 FQNTALQT

-342 MCLNLKQMLYYYLE
+342 KCLNLKQMLYYYLE

-367 FDLAKAQEREH
+367 FDLAKALEREH
-378 ILLGLKI
+378 ILIGLKI

-395 IIKNAANNDEA
+395 IIKKAANNEEA
-406 SVKLQERF
+406 SLNLQARF
-414 ALSDKQANAI
+414 ALSEKQANAI
-424 IQMRLGRLSHL
+424 IQMRLGRLSHM
-435 ETQQIIDE
+435 ETQEIIDE
-443 LNELEIKIAFYKEL
+443 LNELEIKIAFYREL
-457 LADETKML
+457 LEDETKML
-465 AEVEKEI
+465 KEVEKEI
-472 RAVGEEYGDDR
+472 RQVGEDYGDDR
-483 RTFIDVREVDGL
+483 RTEIDLREVDGL
-495 VDRDFIKKED
+495 VDKDFIKKED

-518 VPAEE
+518 VSADD

-538 LRDEDFVEHLFS
+538 LRDEDFVEHMFS

-556 ILFITNYGKAYC
+556 IMFVTNFGKAYC
-568 LEVWELPEGQKV
+568 FEVWELPEGQKV

-588 VLPKMEDGESISA
+588 ILPKMDDGESISA
-601 IIDFKDFDENESILM
+601 IIDFKDFDDNKYLLM
-616 ATRYGVVKQ
+616 ATRFGVVKQ
-625 VKLNDFINARKNGI
+625 VRLNDFINARKNGI
-639 RAIVLDEGDSL
+639 KAIVLDEGDTL
-650 IKCLFVYPGD
+650 VKCLFVEPGD
-660 EAMIVSK
+660 DAMIISK
-667 NGKSLRFSVDDVRVM
+667 NGKGLRFCVDSVRVM
-682 GRVTHGVRGMK
+682 GRASHGVRGMN
-693 LAEGDEIV
+693 LADNDEII
-701 GLVKVEEG
+701 GLVRVEEG
-709 KTVILVTDKGK
+709 KNIILVTNDGK
-720 GKQVDFELFMKH
+720 GKQVDFDFFKAH
-732 GRGTMGQKIYNLPAN
+732 GRGTMGQLIYKLKDDM
-747 AYLVSALGVNDEN
+747 YLVSALGVNDEN
-760 DVVCITKKGQTIRT
+760 DLVCITKKGQTIRT
-774 HVNGISSQGR
+774 HVSGISSQGR
-784 NAGGVNI
+784 AASGVNV

-810 EDEPEEDETAANIE
+810 EDEIEEETATE
-824 IAELGTNAEAPEQV
+824 SDTAELGTIENEAENTT
-838 VENNEKSEKTQNF
+838 VEETEK
-851 G
+851 

>member
-1 MEEEKKDRVIVS
+1 MEEEIKSRVLVS

-19 KKSYLDYAMSVIV
+19 RKSYLDYAMSVIV

-121 YRYTEAKMAR
+121 YRYTEAKMAK

-140 DKDTVNFVPNF
+140 DKETVNMVPNF
-151 DESLKEPEVLPAA
+151 DESLKEPEVLPAG

-175 IAVGMANNMPPHNL
+175 IAVGMATNMPPHNL
-189 REITDALCALIE
+189 REICDALCAMIE
-201 NPDITVLELM
+201 NPDITIPELM
-211 NYIKGPDFPTYGKIC
+211 NYIKGPDFPTAAKVC
-226 GTKGI
+226 GVKGI

-243 LRGVYHVEDH
+243 MRGVYHIEDH

-260 FTEIPYQVNKS
+260 FTEIPYQVNK
-271 ALVKKIDELRKDD
+271 AELVKHIDELRKDD
-284 ILRDISAIRDESGRD
+284 ILKDISTIRDESGRD

-308 KDAVADIVVNHL
+308 KDAVPEIAVNHL
-320 FQNTELQS
+320 FQNTQLQS

-342 MCLNLKQMLYYYLE
+342 KCLTLKDMLYYYLE
-356 HRKDVTTRRTR
+356 HRKDVTTRRTK
-367 FDLAKAQEREH
+367 FDLAKALEREH

-385 GLENIDEVIE
+385 GLENIDQVIE
-395 IIKNAANNDEA
+395 IIKQSANNEEA
-406 SVKLQERF
+406 SNNLQATF
-414 ALSDKQANAI
+414 GLSDKQANAI
-424 IQMRLGRLSHL
+424 IQMRLGRLSHM
-435 ETQQIIDE
+435 ETQEIIDE
-443 LNELEIKIAFYKEL
+443 LNELEVKIAFYREL
-457 LADETKML
+457 LSDETKML
-465 AEVEKEI
+465 HEVELEI
-472 RAVGEEYGDDR
+472 QQLSAEYGDDR
-483 RTFIDVREVDGL
+483 RTLIETREIDGL
-495 VDRDFIKKED
+495 VDKDFIKKED

-518 VPAEE
+518 VSADE
-523 YKSQGRGGKGVRGAS
+523 YKSQGRGGKGVRGAA

-556 ILFITNYGKAYC
+556 ILFITNYGKAFC

-588 VLPKMEDGESISA
+588 VLPKIEEGESISA
-601 IIDFKDFDENESILM
+601 IIDFKEFDETKSILM
-616 ATRYGVVKQ
+616 ATKMGVVKQ
-625 VKLNDFINARKNGI
+625 VKLNDFINGRKNGI
-639 RAIVLDEGDSL
+639 RAITLDEGDSL
-650 IKCLFVYPGD
+650 VKCLFVNEGD
-660 EAMIVSK
+660 EAMLVSR
-667 NGKSLRFSVDDVRVM
+667 NGKGLRFSVDDVRVM
-682 GRVTHGVRGMK
+682 GRPARGVRGMN
-693 LAEGDEIV
+693 LSDGDEII
-701 GLVKVEEG
+701 GLVKVEDD
-709 KTVILVTDKGK
+709 KTIILVTNQGK
-720 GKQVDFELFMKH
+720 GKQVEFNLFMRH
-732 GRGTMGQKIYNLPAN
+732 GRGTNGQTIYKLADET
-747 AYLVSALGVNDEN
+747 YLVSALGVNDEN

-774 HVNGISSQGR
+774 HVNGISNQGR
-784 NAGGVNI
+784 AAAGVNI

-810 EDEPEEDETAANIE
+810 EEEPEEEAPAEGNP
-824 IAELGTNAEAPEQV
+824 AELGTTNEAPEA
-838 VENNEKSEKTQNF
+838 VETTTSEGEQN
-851 G
+851 